1 MKRERKEKRQG
12 QQEESLLEKQLLQL
26 RWMKTMRKGFG
37 KRQGLGHQEEGLLEK
52 QLLQSLRID
61 HRGKRKQPLGPHKL
75 RL

>member
-26 RWMKTMRKGFG
+26 RRMKTMRKG

-52 QLLQSLRID
+52 QL
-61 HRGKRKQPLGPHKL
+61 
-75 RL
+75 

>member
-26 RWMKTMRKGFG
+26 RRMKTIPFRKG
-37 KRQGLGHQEEGLLEK
+37 KRQWQKGEPEGLLEK

-61 HRGKRKQPLGPHKL
+61 HRGERKHSLGPQKL